1 MERRLVLA
9 IALAMLVLI
18 VPSILWQPKPT
29 VRRTDGRT
37 DSVTLDSGRRAAEPP
52 SLGAAGPGP
61 DLLAEPGA
69 GAPEDTVWVESD
81 LYRFGFSTVGARLVY
96 AELPQ
101 YKSTAPNDADRSV
114 QLVPEGRP
122 LLVHRLV
129 AGGDTAN
136 LAEWTFVP
144 SESDV
149 RVDGQERLTFT
160 ADRGAA
166 RVEIEYTFAAGDNRI
181 GVRGTVTGV
190 IPGGAVLLLGMGD
203 GLRQVEGDLQG
214 DAREYKVVTKAA
226 RTESRVFGSIDPD
239 ERVVLDGP
247 FEWVAVKSKY
257 FLAAALAVGE
267 GQQPFGGA
275 IAVGG
280 PRVPKSP
287 PTRAAVTL
295 TQPVTGGT
303 FAYQLYVGPIDHRR
317 LKAIGYDLDDVNP
330 YGGFLRPIIKPV
342 TVFVV
347 NVMLWMH
354 ERLGLQYGWV
364 LVVFGVLVRVVLWPL
379 NQKAMESGMRM
390 QAVAPILKDVQER
403 YKNDPEKMQRET
415 MRIYK
420 EYKVNPF
427 GGCLPM
433 LAPLPVL
440 FAMFF
445 VFTNAIE
452 FRGVPFLWLPD
463 LARHDPTYII
473 VALMGMSMYAVT
485 RIGMIGVPPNP
496 QSKMMLYVL
505 PAMMVFFFFR
515 FASGLNLYYTVQNL
529 FSIPQQYLIAR
540 KRLRQAGATPQPVP
554 R

>member
-18 VPSILWQPKPT
+18 VPSVLWPPKPT
-29 VRRTDGRT
+29 ARRPDGRT
-37 DSVTLDSGRRAAEPP
+37 DSSAVTDTSTSRLTAEPS
-52 SLGAAGPGP
+52 SLGAAGPSP
-61 DLLAEPGA
+61 QAAEP
-69 GAPEDTVWVESD
+69 PSVEDTVWVESD
-81 LYRFGFSTVGARLVY
+81 LYRFGFSTVGGRLVA
-96 AELPQ
+96 AELSQ
-101 YKSTAPNDADRSV
+101 YKSFAPGDTGRV

-122 LLVHRLV
+122 LLEHRLV

-136 LAEWTFVP
+136 LAEWAFVP
-144 SESDV
+144 SESRV
-149 RVDGQERLTFT
+149 RVDGVERLTFT
-160 ADRGAA
+160 ADRGSA
-166 RVEIEYTFAAGDNRI
+166 RVELEYSFAGGDYRI

-203 GLRQVEGDLQG
+203 GLRHVEGDLSG

-257 FLAAALAVGE
+257 FLAAALAISE
-267 GQQPFGGA
+267 GGQPFGGA

-280 PRVPKSP
+280 PRQPRTP
-287 PTRAAVTL
+287 ATRAAVTL

-303 FAYQLYVGPIDHRR
+303 FAYQLYAGPIDHRR
-317 LKAIGYDLDDVNP
+317 LKAIGHDLDDVNP
-330 YGGFLRPIIKPV
+330 DGGFLRPIIKPV
-342 TVFVV
+342 TVGVV
-347 NVMLWMH
+347 SFMLWMH
-354 ERLGLQYGWV
+354 ERLGMQYGWV

-415 MRIYK
+415 MRIYR

-540 KRLRQAGATPQPVP
+540 KRLRQAGTVPQPVP

>member
-18 VPSILWQPKPT
+18 VPSILWPPKPKPT
-29 VRRTDGRT
+29 VRRPDGRT
-37 DSVTLDSGRRAAEPP
+37 DSTAVIDTSSRQAVEPP
-52 SLGAAGPGP
+52 SP
-61 DLLAEPGA
+61 DRSAEPA
-69 GAPEDTVWVESD
+69 ANAPEDTVWVESD
-81 LYRFGFSTVGARLVY
+81 LYRFGFSTVGARLVV

-101 YKSTAPNDADRSV
+101 YKAFAPGDSGAV

-122 LLVHRLV
+122 LLEHWLV
-129 AGGDTAN
+129 AGADTAN

-144 SESDV
+144 SASHV
-149 RVDGQERLTFT
+149 RVNGQERLTFT
-160 ADRGAA
+160 ANRGAA
-166 RVEIEYTFAAGDNRI
+166 RVELEYRFAAGDYRI
-181 GVRGTVTGV
+181 GVRGTVTGAM
-190 IPGGAVLLLGMGD
+190 PGGAVLLLGMGD
-203 GLRQVEGDLQG
+203 GLRHVEGDLQG

-257 FLAAALAVGE
+257 FLAAALAIGD

-280 PRVPKSP
+280 PRQPRTP
-287 PTRAAVTL
+287 ATRAAVTL

-317 LKAIGYDLDDVNP
+317 LKAIGHDLDDVNP

-354 ERLGLQYGWV
+354 ERLGMQYGWV

-415 MRIYK
+415 MRIYR

-529 FSIPQQYLIAR
+529 FSIPQQYMIAR
-540 KRLRQAGATPQPVP
+540 KRLRQAGTTPQPVP